1 MKVFKKGIRLRLKR
15 YISFMLCVI
24 ITCLSLLSSST
35 TAYAAEA
42 DQAEGI
48 GTSLYEV
55 STALTAYAN
64 DVVGPNTNDKHNDHK
79 LKEMESMANAGAF
92 VGYGDEKN
100 GFHAFIASNTAKS
113 VTTSS
118 YDAWTN
124 VGDGGYT
131 YAYVRYGRLLNDL
144 GLDDTASNTS
154 GSGGRGITGVLTQAV
169 YGLASFVPKIFGFV
183 MDLLEMLN
191 PFKLFSGVFDIGTG
205 VDKVTV
211 TDPDSDEVTTFEGFE
226 VKTTKDVGATN
237 TAWKKVVKYVSD
249 LYTTVQGIGFLILPL
264 FLAFLI
270 ASFLLLKTANKSRK
284 ALAFFY
290 RVVFITAGIPL
301 LGFFYTAMLS
311 NVGKVTSNEP
321 AATQVVGQTYI
332 DFQKWVTDSRLALP
346 SGVILTSAGTGV
358 DEDGNVIGGLA
369 SGFAHDD
376 NVRSA
381 RQIVWKLNNKM
392 GIVKGSYNGGY
403 LGEHDNGYNDTAGL
417 WDSNGKLSGIR
428 DEEGRLIDDNH
439 KKLIKDNIN
448 ALLSRYQS
456 GDFYQASAFETAVNG
471 TFNQAHKDDLGSTPG
486 TGNAVSNEDKIY
498 GMYGDTNDSQSWLDR
513 EVADNKAIFNG
524 GPVTTDLKWTNK
536 NWNIYANG
544 NLQVIG
550 ELEPKGD
557 IKYRSGN
564 WAGDGKAVDAAKKG
578 GLSTVAMYN
587 YLSTA
592 FSDSS
597 VQVYSAVNSTSEYV
611 KQSHYSVNLIGSDML
626 RVAYGA
632 NVLVVM
638 GVIVIITF
646 VYAIGMIISN
656 IKRMLH
662 MLMTIPAAMLGVL
675 NSIVQVVV
683 YVIMM
688 VVELVATVFV
698 YEFVCDL
705 VVMFGSILESPIE
718 EMVESTS
725 VIGGRFA
732 FTNMISANSLYH
744 NTSFFVFG
752 MFVLLF
758 VLVGLG
764 IAAKRYSKSILYV
777 WEYAWCKVYRFV
789 TCEKLVPE
797 FDAWMC
803 ERDSLYV
810 WDEVNSSVSC
820 RFERVKQL
828 VSDVLY
834 YDIKSRKGVEI
845 A

>member
-1 MKVFKKGIRLRLKR
+1 MNVFRIHVKLKR
-15 YISFMLCVI
+15 VISFMLCMIVM
-24 ITCLSLLSSST
+24 CLSLLCSST
-35 TAYAAEA
+35 KVYATQA
-42 DQAEGI
+42 DQADGI

-79 LKEMESMANAGAF
+79 LKEMSSMANAGAF
-92 VGYGDEKN
+92 VGYGDEKA

-131 YAYVRYGRLLNDL
+131 YAYVRYGHLLNDL

-154 GSGGRGITGVLTQAV
+154 GSGGRGITGILTQGI

-183 MDLLEMLN
+183 MDILEMLN
-191 PFKLFSGVFDIGTG
+191 PFKLFTNVFTIATG
-205 VDKVTV
+205 KDSVTIK
-211 TDPDSDEVTTFEGFE
+211 DPGSDEKTTFDGFT
-226 VKTTKDVGATN
+226 VKSTKNVDAGNV
-237 TAWKKVVKYVSD
+237 AWGNVTKYVGKM
-249 LYTTVQGIGFLILPL
+249 YTELQNIGFLVLPL
-264 FLAFLI
+264 FLAMLI
-270 ASFLLLKTANKSRK
+270 ISFLLLKTQNKGHK
-284 ALAFFY
+284 LLAFFY
-290 RVVFITAGIPL
+290 RLIFITCGVPL
-301 LGFFYTAMLS
+301 LGMFYTAMLS
-311 NVGKVTSNEP
+311 NVGKVTSKEP
-321 AATQVVGQTYI
+321 AATQVVGQSYI
-332 DFQKWVTDSRLALP
+332 DFQTWVTDSRLALP
-346 SGVILTSAGTGV
+346 DGIVLTSAGM
-358 DEDGNVIGGLA
+358 DDDGSDVTAAGSA
-369 SGFAHDD
+369 S
-376 NVRSA
+376 NNNIRSA
-381 RQIVWKLNNKM
+381 RKIVWELNKKM
-392 GIVKGSYNGGY
+392 GIVTGEYAAGGGTY
-403 LGEHDNGYNDTAGL
+403 GVTAGM
-417 WDSNGKLSGIR
+417 WNQNGKLAS
-428 DEEGRLIDDNH
+428 ENAS
-439 KKLIKDNIN
+439 KLFKDNIN

-456 GDFYQASAFETAVNG
+456 SDFYQASAFETAVNG
-471 TFNQAHKDDLGSTPG
+471 AFNANHADDLGSTPG

-498 GMYGDTNDSQSWLDR
+498 GMYGDTNESQSWLDR
-513 EVADNKAIFNG
+513 EVDDNKAIFNG

-544 NLQVIG
+544 DLRTVG
-550 ELEPKGD
+550 TLDPKET
-557 IKYRSGN
+557 IKYKGGTWSNYG
-564 WAGDGKAVDAAKKG
+564 VDAKNKG

-638 GVIVIITF
+638 GVIVVITF
-646 VYAIGMIISN
+646 VYAVGMIVSN

-683 YVIMM
+683 YVVMM
-688 VVELVATVFV
+688 VVELVSTVFV

-705 VVMFGSILESPIE
+705 VVMFGSILEKPIE
-718 EMVESTS
+718 EMIESTS
-725 VIGGRFA
+725 IIGGRFA
-732 FTNMISANSLYH
+732 FTDLISADMLYH
-744 NTSFFVFG
+744 NTNFFVFG

-758 VLVGLG
+758 ALAGVGF
-764 IAAKRYSKSILYV
+764 AAKRVSRSVLYV
-777 WEYAWCKVYRFV
+777 WEYVWCKLWRMV
-789 TCEKLVPE
+789 TFTELVPV
-797 FDAWMC
+797 FDVWMA

-810 WDEVNSSVSC
+810 WDTVGHGVSRTYAGFKCIVREVVTYGC
-820 RFERVKQL
+820 CTKE
-828 VSDVLY
+828 
-834 YDIKSRKGVEI
+834 RKGVEI

>member
-1 MKVFKKGIRLRLKR
+1 MKVFKKGIRLCLKR

-24 ITCLSLLSSST
+24 ITCLSLFSSST

-205 VDKVTV
+205 VDKVIV

-237 TAWKKVVKYVSD
+237 TAWKNVVKYVSD
-249 LYTTVQGIGFLILPL
+249 LYTTLQGIGFLILPL

-311 NVGKVTSNEP
+311 NVEKITNEEP
-321 AATQVVGQTYI
+321 AATQVVGQTYV

-346 SGVILTSAGTGV
+346 SGVTLRSDGISGTGS
-358 DEDGNVIGGLA
+358 GTMA
-369 SGFAHDD
+369 SGSASDN

-381 RQIVWKLNNKM
+381 RQIVWKLNKNM
-392 GIVKGSYNGGY
+392 GIVKGNYRGGA
-403 LGEHDNGYNDTAGL
+403 GSYNDTAGM
-417 WDSNGKLSGIR
+417 WNANGKLR
-428 DEEGRLIDDNH
+428 KEDDMNYASDNQ

-513 EVADNKAIFNG
+513 EVDDNKAIFNG

-536 NWNIYANG
+536 QWNIYSNG
-544 NLQVIG
+544 NLQVNG
-550 ELEPKGD
+550 TLKPDGN
-557 IKYRSGN
+557 IKYSAGN

-626 RVAYGA
+626 RVAYGV

-638 GVIVIITF
+638 GVIVVITF
-646 VYAIGMIISN
+646 IYAIGMIISN

-683 YVIMM
+683 YTVMM

-725 VIGGRFA
+725 IIGGRFA
-732 FTNMISANSLYH
+732 FVDVIQANSLYH
-744 NTSFFVFG
+744 NTNFFVFG

-758 VLVGLG
+758 VLAGLG
-764 IAAKRYSKSILYV
+764 VAAKRYSKSILYV

-789 TCEKLVPE
+789 TCEELVPE

-810 WDEVNSSVSC
+810 WDTVNSSVSR
-820 RFERVKQL
+820 RFERAKQL
-828 VSDVLY
+828 VSDVMY
-834 YDIKSRKGVEI
+834 YDVKGRKGVEI